1 MSPRA
6 VGVLPPHR
14 ERDPMRGGVFIP
26 ALELEGVLAAG
37 PNRVTGGQRHRER
50 GWGGVCGRQ
59 PPGRPP
65 AGTVTPGPRPP
76 EQRQSARSRV
86 GPTRGAVSG
95 PSNTLGEHPGRL
107 ATAREGTRSNTPGP
121 EALARPRRFVNL
133 SSRRKVTWSPG
144 RGPPGTDSRPGH
156 PHRFCPLH
164 PARGRSPGLSP
175 TGVRVNS
182 AHRGSDRPARTQ
194 RSAIRRL

>member
-1 MSPRA
+1 MSPKA

-14 ERDPMRGGVFIP
+14 ERDPTRGGVFTP

-37 PNRVTGGQRHRER
+37 PNPVTVGQRHREWGR
-50 GWGGVCGRQ
+50 GGVCGRQ
-59 PPGRPP
+59 LPGRPP
-65 AGTVTPGPRPP
+65 AGTVTPRPRPP
-76 EQRQSARSRV
+76 EQRQRERAL
-86 GPTRGAVSG
+86 PVSG
-95 PSNTLGEHPGRL
+95 PSNTLGEHPGCL

-121 EALARPRRFVNL
+121 EAPARPRRFVNL

-144 RGPPGTDSRPGH
+144 RGPPGNDSRPGH

-164 PARGRSPGLSP
+164 PARGRSPGISP
-175 TGVRVNS
+175 TGVRVDS

-194 RSAIRRL
+194 RSAMRRL